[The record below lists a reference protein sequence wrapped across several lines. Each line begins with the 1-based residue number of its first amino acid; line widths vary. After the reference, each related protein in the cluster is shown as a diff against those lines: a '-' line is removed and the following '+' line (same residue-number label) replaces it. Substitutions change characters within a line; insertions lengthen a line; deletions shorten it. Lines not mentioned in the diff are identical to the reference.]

1 MLLMS
6 AKDVYHNA
14 VRSALIK
21 EGWTITHD
29 PLTVEFEDVTLF
41 VDLGAEQV
49 IAAERGAEKIAVEIK
64 SFIRESMVS
73 EFHTAAGQFINYRLA
88 LSELEPDR
96 VLYLAVPNDAY
107 ESFFSKRFTQRSI
120 EYNKIKL
127 IVFNPETQEIV
138 KWS

>member
-1 MLLMS
+1 MS
-6 AKDVYHNA
+6 AKDTYHSA

-21 EGWTITHD
+21 EGWTITDD
-29 PLTVEFEDVTLF
+29 PLTIEFEDVNLF
-41 VDLGAEQV
+41 VDLAAEQL
-49 IAAERGAEKIAVEIK
+49 IAAERGKEKIAVEIK
-64 SFIRESMVS
+64 SFIRDSMVS

-96 VLYLAVPNDAY
+96 VLYLAIPNDAY

-120 EYNKIKL
+120 ESNQIKL
-127 IVFNPETQEIV
+127 IVFKPENEEII

>member
-1 MLLMS
+1 MS

-21 EGWTITHD
+21 ECWTITHD

-41 VDLGAEQV
+41 VDLGTEQF

-64 SFIRESMVS
+64 SFIRESMVL

-88 LSELEPDR
+88 LS
-96 VLYLAVPNDAY
+96 
-107 ESFFSKRFTQRSI
+107 
-120 EYNKIKL
+120 
-127 IVFNPETQEIV
+127 
-138 KWS
+138 